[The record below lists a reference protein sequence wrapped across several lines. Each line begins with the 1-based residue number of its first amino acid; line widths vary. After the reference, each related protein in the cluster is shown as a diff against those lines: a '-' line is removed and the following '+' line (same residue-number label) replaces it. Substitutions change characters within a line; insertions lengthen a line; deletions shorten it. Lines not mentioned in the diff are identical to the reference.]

1 MVKSGVSAPPPR
13 ACGSLRCQSR
23 PNLCL
28 VFKPSN
34 AFARKGTTKSDSGG
48 QKFSRPPCCGISS

>member
-1 MVKSGVSAPPPR
+1 MAKLGVPAPPPR

-23 PNLCL
+23 PSLCL

-34 AFARKGTTKSDSGG
+34 AFARKGTTESGSRA
-48 QKFSRPPCCGISS
+48 QKFSCPPYCGIPS